1 MPKRRFILRPFG
13 LLIMV
18 RLIMNR
24 EEKITEAYL
33 KSLGFKNV
41 VFEPDGNI
49 PPDFLIDDRIA
60 VEVRRLNQHF
70 FTKDEAQGLEEGR
83 LPLFKLMQ
91 SSLSEFDLQYNGDS
105 YCVSIRFHRPI
116 QKGSAVKKAIH
127 KALTQF
133 LTTSTPLPCNVKV
146 TDSISFRISS
156 SQPVEGRVFRFAGG
170 TDRECGG
177 FVLFEFK
184 KNLEHCVKEKSEKVK
199 DHYNKYASWWLVLVD
214 QIAYGFDESE
224 KEELKSMLSTNPSW
238 DKIIILGSL
247 SGNNIL
253 EI

>member
-1 MPKRRFILRPFG
+1 
-13 LLIMV
+13 
-18 RLIMNR
+18 MNR
-24 EEKITEAYL
+24 EEKIAEAYL
-33 KSLGFKNV
+33 KSSGFNNV
-41 VFEPDGNI
+41 AFEPDGNI
-49 PPDFLIDDRIA
+49 PPDFSIDGKIA

-70 FTKDEAQGLEEGR
+70 FTKDEVQGLEEGR
-83 LPLFKLMQ
+83 LPLFKLVQ
-91 SSLSEFDLQYNGDS
+91 SSLSEFDLQYKGDS

-146 TDSISFRISS
+146 TENIFFRISS

-170 TDRECGG
+170 TDRESGG
-177 FVLFEFK
+177 FVLAEFK
-184 KNLEHCVKEKSEKVK
+184 KNFDHCVKEKSGKIK
-199 DHYNKYASWWLVLVD
+199 DYYNKYATWWLVLVD
-214 QIAYGFDESE
+214 QIAYGFDDSE
-224 KEELKSMLSTNPSW
+224 REQLRSIINIDPSW
-238 DKIIILGSL
+238 DKVIVLDSL